1 MTFLKRTFLTT
12 VAATA
17 MFGLAAAAHADTVVF
32 SGNAWSTTT
41 TGTGGVTS
49 TANADG
55 STTLTAATGSGT
67 GADWVNLSTPITS
80 NSGIWTLN
88 ATLTN
93 VNLPSV
99 AGANSAVLIGFSS
112 DGFVNA
118 GGNIFNG
125 GNTQTGPA
133 AQLSGAIPVNA
144 PPFTYSGTGNFGGG
158 GVRGPFNQ
166 LNTVNVD
173 FTTQNLLN
181 IKEVINTNGAN
192 WTVQFFANG
201 TPVSFIDSQT
211 GSGITTTLTFAT
223 NPTSLDELGIG
234 FSGFTADGLASA
246 TVSGVSLSND
256 GTVTSAVP
264 EPSTWAMMFL
274 GFAGLGFLSYRRT
287 RRTDG
292 TGFRFA

>member
-12 VAATA
+12 TVATA
-17 MFGLAAAAHADTVVF
+17 MFGLASAAHADTVVF
-32 SGNAWSTTT
+32 SGNGWSTTT
-41 TGTGGVTS
+41 DGTGGVTS

-55 STTLTAATGSGT
+55 STTPTAVTGSGT

-80 NSGIWTLN
+80 NSGTWTLN

-93 VNLPSV
+93 ANLPST
-99 AGANSAVLIGFSS
+99 AGANSGVFIGFADS
-112 DGFVNA
+112 GFVNSA
-118 GGNIFNG
+118 GNIING

-133 AQLSGAIPVNA
+133 AQLSGSIPVNA
-144 PPFTYSGTGNFGGG
+144 PPFTYSGTAFFGGG
-158 GVRGPFNQ
+158 GVRGPFTQ
-166 LNTVNVD
+166 LSAVNVD
-173 FTTQNLLN
+173 FTTQNVLN
-181 IKEVINTNGAN
+181 IQEVINTNGAN

-201 TPVSFIDSQT
+201 KQVSFIDSALGGDST
-211 GSGITTTLTFAT
+211 TTTLTFAADPDAL
-223 NPTSLDELGIG
+223 NQLGIG

-274 GFAGLGFLSYRRT
+274 GFA
-287 RRTDG
+287 
-292 TGFRFA
+292 